1 MNTIALLFGLSVT
14 VLVVSI
20 LLERPVNTVKE
31 RFLDKN
37 EETAIGIGVSIV
49 FLLVIFAAFFLFF
62 YSIPKQPNVI
72 RYYNLN

>member
-31 RFLDKN
+31 RFLNKN